1 MNYKSEECFPVR
13 LKPLG
18 RMIVVRTMCKP
29 EQVNGILVNPQDRTF
44 NEALVKAEVIAVAID
59 CQKLK
64 VGDTVYFT
72 TLAAASQIEKYMTE
86 TLVSEGVLPEQQIY
100 TLHEDNVPVMYDAL
114 PKDYDWSQKEPNV
127 IAALTP
133 EELRRKNA
141 KLKIKAQ
148 EAAEAMNNQR
158 SGRIQLAGSM
168 PGL

>member
-1 MNYKSEECFPVR
+1 MDYKSEECFPVR

-18 RMIVVRTMCKP
+18 RMIVVKTMCKP
-29 EQVNGILVNPQDRTF
+29 EQVNGILVNSKDTTF
-44 NEALVKAEVIAVAID
+44 NESLVKAEIIAVAPD

-72 TLAAASQIEKYMTE
+72 TLAAASQIERYMTE
-86 TLVSEGVLPEQQIY
+86 TLISEGIIPEQQIY

-114 PKDYDWSQKEPNV
+114 PKDYDWSRKEPNV

-141 KLKIKAQ
+141 ELKIKAQ
-148 EAAEAMNNQR
+148 EAIESMNNR
-158 SGRIQLAGSM
+158 GRIQLAGAR